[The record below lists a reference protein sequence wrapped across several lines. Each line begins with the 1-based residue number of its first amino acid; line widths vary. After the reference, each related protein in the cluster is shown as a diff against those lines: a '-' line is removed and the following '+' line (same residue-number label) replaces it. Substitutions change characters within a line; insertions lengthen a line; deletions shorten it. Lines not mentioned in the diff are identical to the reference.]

1 MNILVKQKQQ
11 LQEEEYFIP
20 YHYQDLF
27 APGQGVEKIA
37 IYDTVLKYLELS
49 HNSVILDVGC
59 GDGRFCYHAKN
70 YCQVEGIDYSE
81 RAITWAKAFNP
92 ELIFYS
98 EDFMKKKFH
107 KLYDGIVALQVLE
120 HIPDNEIY
128 SFLFKINEILREGGR
143 CIISVPS
150 KILPL
155 EKKHFRHYNKE
166 ELLIVLS
173 PFFDVEIIGQS
184 RTAKIHR
191 KVMSILNILSLLF
204 YSENFCD
211 RFPKA
216 VEYITKLKTNY
227 WLKYLH
233 LGKPESCRRL
243 LAICKKNDQS

>member
-1 MNILVKQKQQ
+1 M
-11 LQEEEYFIP
+11 
-20 YHYQDLF
+20 D
-27 APGQGVEKIA
+27 EKRRRKHHLTIFFYNFS
-37 IYDTVLKYLELS
+37 IENEQFT
-49 HNSVILDVGC
+49 NTPFFQ
-59 GDGRFCYHAKN
+59 RF
-70 YCQVEGIDYSE
+70 
-81 RAITWAKAFNP
+81 
-92 ELIFYS
+92 
-98 EDFMKKKFH
+98 
-107 KLYDGIVALQVLE
+107 
-120 HIPDNEIY
+120 
-128 SFLFKINEILREGGR
+128 
-143 CIISVPS
+143 
-150 KILPL
+150 
-155 EKKHFRHYNKE
+155 
-166 ELLIVLS
+166 LIVLS